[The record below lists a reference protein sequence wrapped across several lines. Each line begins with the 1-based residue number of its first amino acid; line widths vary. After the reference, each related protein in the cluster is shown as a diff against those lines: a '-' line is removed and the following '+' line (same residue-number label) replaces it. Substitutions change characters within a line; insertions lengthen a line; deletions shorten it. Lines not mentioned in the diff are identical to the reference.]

1 METVDDTQ
9 IKNILWR
16 FWEKLIA
23 VFAEKFQQLLQ
34 MLPSLQNF
42 HLHGEAKLRRHI
54 GFSA

>member
-9 IKNILWR
+9 MNIYSLALWG
-16 FWEKLIA
+16 KLIA